1 MTPREETGRL
11 RTVTGTIA
19 TSDITGPVLSHEHLQ
34 LDLRWPARPKLAASD
49 PGRWLDEEKAVQREL
64 NTLRKEHG
72 LGLVVDLTCSGM
84 GRNAAALARISA
96 GARVAVVAGTGVFTE
111 PFHPP
116 FVREVLAPGTTAPFE
131 RTTPQPPETPRY
143 ESRHSGESS
152 PQYDSRHS
160 AGTTPETPR
169 FEARHSGGTTPQ
181 TPRFEYEGPSAVDRL
196 AERLLAEV
204 GFGMDGTNSLPGVIG
219 EIGTWGEA
227 PTETEELCLR
237 AAAQA
242 GRYSGLSVATYGRA
256 GLAQLEILT
265 SAGLAPERVAVGQQD
280 RVDDPAQ
287 HRKIAESGGYVS
299 FGTLGLAGTDPAAV
313 GAGVR
318 RVLDLLEAGHAD
330 RVLLSTGVSRMAQ
343 VARYGGAGFGYLFE
357 TFLPALRAAGADEA
371 TLKTILRDNPL
382 RWLTGT

>member
-34 LDLRWPARPKLAASD
+34 LDLRWPARPQLASSD
-49 PGRWLDEEKAVQREL
+49 PNRWLDEEKAVQREL
-64 NTLRKEHG
+64 NALRKDHG

-96 GARVAVVAGTGVFTE
+96 GSRVAVVAGTGVFTE
-111 PFHPP
+111 PFHPAY
-116 FVREVLAPGTTAPFE
+116 VREVLAAGTAPASPGFE
-131 RTTPQPPETPRY
+131 TGPDE
-143 ESRHSGESS
+143 
-152 PQYDSRHS
+152 
-160 AGTTPETPR
+160 AGY
-169 FEARHSGGTTPQ
+169 S
-181 TPRFEYEGPSAVDRL
+181 GPSAVDRL

-219 EIGTWGEA
+219 EIGAWGET

-242 GRYSGLSVATYGRA
+242 ARYSGLSVATYGRA

-265 SAGLAPERVAVGQQD
+265 SAGLPPGRVAVGQQD

-299 FGTLGLAGTDPAAV
+299 FGTLGLAGEDAAAV
-313 GAGVR
+313 EARVR

-330 RVLLSTGVSRMAQ
+330 RVLLSTGVARMAQ
-343 VARYGGAGFGYLFE
+343 VARYGGAGFGYLFD

-371 TLKTILRDNPL
+371 TLGAILHDNPL
-382 RWLTGT
+382 RWLTGS

>member
-19 TSDITGPVLSHEHLQ
+19 TSDVTGPVLSHEHLQ
-34 LDLRWPARPKLAASD
+34 LDLRWPARPQLADSD
-49 PGRWLDEEKAVQREL
+49 PNRWLDEEKAVQREL
-64 NTLRKEHG
+64 NTLRKDHG

-111 PFHPP
+111 PFHPAY
-116 FVREVLAPGTTAPFE
+116 VREVLAAGAAPAAPAADPDLSE
-131 RTTPQPPETPRY
+131 
-143 ESRHSGESS
+143 GEYS
-152 PQYDSRHS
+152 
-160 AGTTPETPR
+160 
-169 FEARHSGGTTPQ
+169 
-181 TPRFEYEGPSAVDRL
+181 GPSAVDRL

-242 GRYSGLSVATYGRA
+242 ARYSGLSVATYGRA

-265 SAGLAPERVAVGQQD
+265 SAGLPPERVAVGQQD

-299 FGTLGLAGTDPAAV
+299 FGTLGLAGEDAAAV
-313 GAGVR
+313 DARVR

-330 RVLLSTGVSRMAQ
+330 RVMLSAGVARMAQ
-343 VARYGGAGFGYLFE
+343 VARYGGAGFGYLFD

-371 TLKTILRDNPL
+371 TLGVILHDNPL
-382 RWLTGT
+382 RWLTGS

>member
-1 MTPREETGRL
+1 MTPREDTGRL

-34 LDLRWPARPKLAASD
+34 MDLRWPARPQLAASD

-64 NTLRKEHG
+64 SGLRKEHG

-111 PFHPP
+111 PFHPE
-116 FVREVLAPGTTAPFE
+116 FVRETLAAATAV
-131 RTTPQPPETPRY
+131 
-143 ESRHSGESS
+143 
-152 PQYDSRHS
+152 
-160 AGTTPETPR
+160 
-169 FEARHSGGTTPQ
+169 HSGGTTPQ
-181 TPRFEYEGPSAVDRL
+181 NEHWGPSAVDRL

-242 GRYSGLSVATYGRA
+242 ARYSGLSVATYGRA

-265 SAGLAPERVAVGQQD
+265 GAGLAPERVAVGQQD
-280 RVDDPAQ
+280 RVDDPGQ
-287 HRKIAESGGYVS
+287 HRKIAETGGYVS
-299 FGTLGLAGTDPAAV
+299 FGTLGLAGDGSASV
-313 GAGVR
+313 GARVR
-318 RVLDLLEAGHAD
+318 CVLDLLEAGHAD

-343 VARYGGAGFGYLFE
+343 VTRYGGSGYGYLFD
-357 TFLPALRAAGADEA
+357 TFLPALRAAGADDA
-371 TLKTILRDNPL
+371 TLRTILRDNPL
-382 RWLTGT
+382 RWLTAS

>member
-11 RTVTGTIA
+11 RTVTGTIP

-34 LDLRWPARPKLAASD
+34 MDLRWPARPQLAASD
-49 PGRWLDEEKAVQREL
+49 PYRWLDEEKAVQREL
-64 NTLRKEHG
+64 NVLRKDHG

-116 FVREVLAPGTTAPFE
+116 FVREVLAAGAASAAPG
-131 RTTPQPPETPRY
+131 
-143 ESRHSGESS
+143 
-152 PQYDSRHS
+152 
-160 AGTTPETPR
+160 
-169 FEARHSGGTTPQ
+169 FEAGPPGGG
-181 TPRFEYEGPSAVDRL
+181 YSGPSAVDRL

-219 EIGTWGEA
+219 EIGAWGEA
-227 PTETEELCLR
+227 PTENEELCLR

-242 GRYSGLSVATYGRA
+242 ARYSGLSVATYGRA

-299 FGTLGLAGTDPAAV
+299 FGTLGLAGEDAAAV
-313 GAGVR
+313 GARVR

-330 RVLLSTGVSRMAQ
+330 RVLLSTGVARMAQ

-371 TLKTILRDNPL
+371 TLGAILHDNPL
-382 RWLTGT
+382 RWLTGS

>member
-34 LDLRWPARPKLAASD
+34 LDLRWPARPQLAASD
-49 PGRWLDEEKAVQREL
+49 PSRWLDEEKAVQREL
-64 NTLRKEHG
+64 NTLRKDHG

-116 FVREVLAPGTTAPFE
+116 FVREVLAPGTAVPFE
-131 RTTPQPPETPRY
+131 GTSSQPTGTPQYEARGAIPQSEPRRSGGTTPQAPRY
-143 ESRHSGESS
+143 
-152 PQYDSRHS
+152 DS
-160 AGTTPETPR
+160 
-169 FEARHSGGTTPQ
+169 RHSGGTTPQ
-181 TPRFEYEGPSAVDRL
+181 APRYDYSGGPSAVDRL

-242 GRYSGLSVATYGRA
+242 ARYSGLSVATYGRA
-256 GLAQLEILT
+256 GLAQLEILA

-287 HRKIAESGGYVS
+287 HRKIAELGGYVS
-299 FGTLGLAGTDPAAV
+299 FGTLGLAGTDPAAL

-318 RVLDLLEAGHAD
+318 RVMDLLEAGHAD

-343 VARYGGAGFGYLFE
+343 VARYGGAGFGYLFD

-371 TLKTILRDNPL
+371 TLGAILHDNPL
-382 RWLTGT
+382 RWLTGS

>member
-1 MTPREETGRL
+1 MTPREEPGRL

-34 LDLRWPARPKLAASD
+34 LDLRWPARPQLVESD

-64 NTLRKEHG
+64 STLRKEHG
-72 LGLVVDLTCSGM
+72 LGLVVDLTSAGM

-96 GARVAVVAGTGVFTE
+96 GSRVAVVAGTGVFTE
-111 PFHPP
+111 PFHPV
-116 FVREVLAPGTTAPFE
+116 FVREAL
-131 RTTPQPPETPRY
+131 
-143 ESRHSGESS
+143 
-152 PQYDSRHS
+152 
-160 AGTTPETPR
+160 AGTG
-169 FEARHSGGTTPQ
+169 A
-181 TPRFEYEGPSAVDRL
+181 EGPAGVERL

-237 AAAQA
+237 AAARA
-242 GRYSGLSVATYGRA
+242 ARYSGLSVATYGRA

-265 SAGLAPERVAVGQQD
+265 GAGLSPDRVAVGQQD
-280 RVDDPAQ
+280 RVDDPGQ

-299 FGTLGLAGTDPAAV
+299 FGTLGLAGEDRAAV
-313 GAGVR
+313 AARVR
-318 RVLDLLEAGHAD
+318 GVLDLLEAGHAD

-343 VARYGGAGFGYLFE
+343 IGRYGGAGFGYLFE

-371 TLKTILRDNPL
+371 TLDAVLRDNPL
-382 RWLTGT
+382 RWLTGS

>member
-34 LDLRWPARPKLAASD
+34 LDLRWPARPQLAGSD
-49 PGRWLDEEKAVQREL
+49 PNRWLDEEKAVQREL
-64 NTLRKEHG
+64 NALRKDHG

-111 PFHPP
+111 PFHPA
-116 FVREVLAPGTTAPFE
+116 FVREILAAGEPPAVPGFE
-131 RTTPQPPETPRY
+131 PDLSEGGYPGPP
-143 ESRHSGESS
+143 
-152 PQYDSRHS
+152 
-160 AGTTPETPR
+160 
-169 FEARHSGGTTPQ
+169 
-181 TPRFEYEGPSAVDRL
+181 AVDRL

-204 GFGMDGTNSLPGVIG
+204 GFGMDGTNALPGVIG
-219 EIGTWGEA
+219 EIGAWGEA
-227 PTETEELCLR
+227 PSETEELCLR

-242 GRYSGLSVATYGRA
+242 ARYAGLSVATYGRA

-265 SAGLAPERVAVGQQD
+265 SAGLPPERVAVGQQD

-299 FGTLGLAGTDPAAV
+299 FGTLGLAGEDAAAV
-313 GAGVR
+313 GARVR

-330 RVLLSTGVSRMAQ
+330 RVLLSTGVARMAQ
-343 VARYGGAGFGYLFE
+343 VARYGGAGFGYLFDA
-357 TFLPALRAAGADEA
+357 FLPELRAAGADEA
-371 TLKTILRDNPL
+371 TLGAILHDNPL
-382 RWLTGT
+382 RWLTGS

>member
-34 LDLRWPARPKLAASD
+34 LDLRWPARPRLAASD
-49 PGRWLDEEKAVQREL
+49 PSRWLDEEKAVQREL
-64 NTLRKEHG
+64 NTLRKDHG

-116 FVREVLAPGTTAPFE
+116 FVREVLAPGTAVPFE
-131 RTTPQPPETPRY
+131 GTSSQPTGTPQY
-143 ESRHSGESS
+143 
-152 PQYDSRHS
+152 
-160 AGTTPETPR
+160 
-169 FEARHSGGTTPQ
+169 EARGSIPQSEPRRSGGTTPQ
-181 TPRFEYEGPSAVDRL
+181 APRYDYSGGPSAVDRL

-204 GFGMDGTNSLPGVIG
+204 GFGMDGPNSLPGVIG

-242 GRYSGLSVATYGRA
+242 ARYSGLSVATYGRA
-256 GLAQLEILT
+256 GLAQLEILA
-265 SAGLAPERVAVGQQD
+265 SAGMAPDRVAVGQQD

-287 HRKIAESGGYVS
+287 HRKIAELGGYVS
-299 FGTLGLAGTDPAAV
+299 FGTLGLAGTDPAAL

-318 RVLDLLEAGHAD
+318 RVMDLLEAGHAD
-330 RVLLSTGVSRMAQ
+330 RVLLSTGVSRMEQ
-343 VARYGGAGFGYLFE
+343 VARYGGAGFGYLFD

-371 TLKTILRDNPL
+371 TLGAILHDNPL
-382 RWLTGT
+382 RWLTGS

>member
-34 LDLRWPARPKLAASD
+34 LDLRWPARPQLASSD
-49 PGRWLDEEKAVQREL
+49 PNRWLDEEKAVQREL
-64 NTLRKEHG
+64 NGLRKDHG

-111 PFHPP
+111 PFHPAY
-116 FVREVLAPGTTAPFE
+116 VREVLAAGAAPAPPG
-131 RTTPQPPETPRY
+131 
-143 ESRHSGESS
+143 
-152 PQYDSRHS
+152 
-160 AGTTPETPR
+160 
-169 FEARHSGGTTPQ
+169 FEADRDEAGYS
-181 TPRFEYEGPSAVDRL
+181 GPSAVDRL

-265 SAGLAPERVAVGQQD
+265 SAGLPPGRVAVGQQD

-287 HRKIAESGGYVS
+287 HRKIAELGGYVS
-299 FGTLGLAGTDPAAV
+299 FGTLGLAGEDASAV
-313 GAGVR
+313 GARVR

-330 RVLLSTGVSRMAQ
+330 RVLLSTGVARMAQ
-343 VARYGGAGFGYLFE
+343 VGRYGGAGFGYLFD

-371 TLKTILRDNPL
+371 TLGAILHDNPL
-382 RWLTGT
+382 RWLTGS

>member
-34 LDLRWPARPKLAASD
+34 LDLRWPARPQLADSD
-49 PGRWLDEEKAVQREL
+49 PSRWLDEEKAVQREL
-64 NTLRKEHG
+64 NALRKDHG

-111 PFHPP
+111 PFHPA
-116 FVREVLAPGTTAPFE
+116 FVREVLAAGAAPAAPGFE
-131 RTTPQPPETPRY
+131 PGP
-143 ESRHSGESS
+143 SG
-152 PQYDSRHS
+152 
-160 AGTTPETPR
+160 A
-169 FEARHSGGTTPQ
+169 
-181 TPRFEYEGPSAVDRL
+181 EYSGPSAVDRL

-227 PTETEELCLR
+227 PTEAEELCLR
-237 AAAQA
+237 AAGQA
-242 GRYSGLSVATYGRA
+242 ARYSGLSVATYGRA

-265 SAGLAPERVAVGQQD
+265 SAGLPPERVAVGQQD
-280 RVDDPAQ
+280 RVDDTAQ

-299 FGTLGLAGTDPAAV
+299 FGTLGLAGEDTAAV
-313 GAGVR
+313 GARVR

-330 RVLLSTGVSRMAQ
+330 RVLLSTGVARMAQ
-343 VARYGGAGFGYLFE
+343 VARYGGAGFGYMFD
-357 TFLPALRAAGADEA
+357 TFLPALRSAGADEA
-371 TLKTILRDNPL
+371 TIGAILHDNPL
-382 RWLTGT
+382 RWLTGS